1 MLSRLFN
8 FAAWSHR
15 GPFIVQS
22 LAVLALAAGMGVWS
36 AVLFAPRPQVAPP
49 LLASGPAPGQN
60 IAPLVQWFGGG
71 SARLR
76 VAVVGLLSSG
86 QQGTALLSI
95 NGGAPKAYS
104 VGHTLAQGVT
114 LVAVS
119 SPSTRTVLFK
129 TSQCQGIPRHPRVLR
144 LLFLPVCR
152 PHLVTGL
159 SINSGVIR
167 IKGVAAPPC
176 RPQPDMGQS

>member
-8 FAAWSHR
+8 FAAWSNR

-104 VGHTLAQGVT
+104 VGHALAQGVT

-119 SPSTRTVLFK
+119 SQGVSIDQDGVVQDITMPGHTTPPSGFAPAV
-129 TSQCQGIPRHPRVLR
+129 PA
-144 LLFLPVCR
+144 
-152 PHLVTGL
+152 
-159 SINSGVIR
+159 GVP
-167 IKGVAAPPC
+167 APPGH
-176 RPQPDMGQS
+176 RPVD